1 MTALEKARELA
12 EAILQEEIVKNY
24 IAARDAYENS
34 MELQTKM
41 TEYQAQRLIMG
52 QEFSKDV
59 SEQSPELLSM
69 VRDRMEALAREISAM
84 EEYRNLSATQL
95 QVSDFM
101 KKINDEIQRIV
112 FGVEPQEESCTH
124 DCSTCHSSCSHAGQQ

>member
-12 EAILQEEIVKNY
+12 EAILQEEIVQNY
-24 IAARDAYENS
+24 IAAREAYENS
-34 MELQTKM
+34 PELQTKM
-41 TEYQAQRLIMG
+41 TEYNTQRLILG
-52 QEFSKDV
+52 QEFSKEV
-59 SEQSPELLSM
+59 SEQSPELISI

-101 KKINDEIQRIV
+101 NKINGEIQRIV
-112 FGVEPQEESCTH
+112 FGVEPEAESCTH
-124 DCSTCHSSCSHAGQQ
+124 DCSTCHASCSQKNN

>member
-12 EAILQEEIVKNY
+12 EAILQEEIVKTY
-24 IAARDAYENS
+24 IAAREAYENS
-34 MELQTKM
+34 RELQTKM
-41 TEYQAQRLIMG
+41 TEYNTQRLIMG

-112 FGVEPQEESCTH
+112 FGVEPQEECTH